1 MIVKILFKLITTA
14 VFFILIAMTS
24 SKSYDVINIVVK
36 INEDIITNKDLEKE
50 IGYLKIF
57 NPQITNLKDSEL
69 KKIAT
74 KSLINE
80 IIKKKEVIKYIDIKS
95 TEIEISG
102 YLNNI
107 YLQLGIKNEKEFVNK
122 LNNYN
127 SYELSEIIKKIKF
140 ELLWNDLIFTRYN
153 NQIKIDKEKLL
164 ATIKEYKNQSN
175 KEYLLSEIVFQKDN
189 QSLQD
194 LINKIH
200 LSIKD
205 IGFNNTA
212 NIFSISNSAKTGGK
226 IGWVG
231 EQSLNKDVI
240 KKIRNLKEGQYSE
253 VINIGN
259 NFVILKVEKIRV
271 LKKLF
276 NEDEELE
283 KLIKNETEQQI
294 NKYSKIFF
302 DKAKANYLIDEK

>member
-107 YLQLGIKNEKEFVNK
+107 YLQLGIKDEKEFVNK
-122 LNNYN
+122 LNKYN

-175 KEYLLSEIVFQKDN
+175 IEYLLSEIVFQKDN

>member
-1 MIVKILFKLITTA
+1 MIIKILFKLITTA
-14 VFFILIAMTS
+14 AFFILIAITS
-24 SKSYDVINIVVK
+24 SKSSDRVNIVVK

-80 IIKKKEVIKYIDIKS
+80 IIKKKEVIKYIDIKL

-107 YLQLGIKNEKEFVNK
+107 YLQLGIKDEKEFVNK

-189 QSLQD
+189 QPLQD

-226 IGWVG
+226 IGWIG
-231 EQSLNKDVI
+231 EQSLSKDII

-253 VINIGN
+253 VIKIGN

-276 NEDEELE
+276 NEDEELK

>member
-175 KEYLLSEIVFQKDN
+175 IEYLLSEIVFQKDN

>member
-14 VFFILIAMTS
+14 AFFILIAITS
-24 SKSYDVINIVVK
+24 SKSSDGVNIVVK

-74 KSLINE
+74 KGLINE

-107 YLQLGIKNEKEFVNK
+107 YLQLGIKDEKEFVNK

-175 KEYLLSEIVFQKDN
+175 IEYLLSEIVFQKDN

>member
-14 VFFILIAMTS
+14 AFFILIAITS
-24 SKSYDVINIVVK
+24 SKSSDGVNIVVK

-80 IIKKKEVIKYIDIKS
+80 IIKKKEVIKYIDIKL

-107 YLQLGIKNEKEFVNK
+107 YLQLGIKDEKEFVNK

-226 IGWVG
+226 INWIG
-231 EQSLNKDVI
+231 EQSLSKDVI

>member
-24 SKSYDVINIVVK
+24 SKSSDVINIVVK

-80 IIKKKEVIKYIDIKS
+80 IIKKKEVIKYIDIKL

-107 YLQLGIKNEKEFVNK
+107 YLQLGIKDEKEFVNK

-153 NQIKIDKEKLL
+153 NQIK
-164 ATIKEYKNQSN
+164 
-175 KEYLLSEIVFQKDN
+175 
-189 QSLQD
+189 
-194 LINKIH
+194 
-200 LSIKD
+200 
-205 IGFNNTA
+205 
-212 NIFSISNSAKTGGK
+212 
-226 IGWVG
+226 
-231 EQSLNKDVI
+231 
-240 KKIRNLKEGQYSE
+240 
-253 VINIGN
+253 
-259 NFVILKVEKIRV
+259 
-271 LKKLF
+271 
-276 NEDEELE
+276 
-283 KLIKNETEQQI
+283 
-294 NKYSKIFF
+294 
-302 DKAKANYLIDEK
+302 